1 MTRTTDRQGFDTEA
15 RLRLLESDMDKAE
28 HHHEQLELEVRQGF
42 KKQETR
48 LNAILV
54 TLATSAILIAIN
66 IVVQFASGS

>member
-1 MTRTTDRQGFDTEA
+1 M
-15 RLRLLESDMDKAE
+15 RLLESDMDKAE
-28 HHHEQLELEVRQGF
+28 NQYKELELEVRNGF

-66 IVVQFASGS
+66 IVIQFASGS

>member
-1 MTRTTDRQGFDTEA
+1 MSRTTDRQGFDNEA

-28 HHHEQLELEVRQGF
+28 NQYKELELEVRNGF

-66 IVVQFASGS
+66 IVIQFASGS

>member
-1 MTRTTDRQGFDTEA
+1 
-15 RLRLLESDMDKAE
+15 MDKAE
-28 HHHEQLELEVRQGF
+28 NQYKELELEVRNGF

-66 IVVQFASGS
+66 IVIQFASGS